1 MQNNKIEALIET
13 VKILRGPNGCPWD
26 KEQTMK
32 SLKPCLL
39 EEAYEVLEV
48 MEEGGKKLKEELGDL
63 LLQICM
69 QSEIQNEAG
78 LFNIYDVAESI
89 NEKLIRRHPHVFG
102 NEEVENSEEV
112 MVNWEEIKKTEDSH
126 KDRESAIDGIPI
138 TLPAMQKAYKI
149 QKKAA
154 KTGFDW
160 ENADGAMLKLE
171 EEIEEVRE
179 AVKEGDLSHIEEE
192 IGDMIFAVINIARKL
207 KVDPEEALNR
217 TIKKFDKRFRYIEK
231 NTDIKN
237 ADLQKMEKLW
247 QEAKNEA

>member
-102 NEEVENSEEV
+102 NEEVENPEEV

-179 AVKEGDLSHIEEE
+179 AVREGDLSHIEEE

-231 NTDIKN
+231 NIDIKN

>member
-179 AVKEGDLSHIEEE
+179 AVREGDLSHIEEE

-231 NTDIKN
+231 NIDIKN

-247 QEAKNEA
+247 QEAKYEA

>member
-1 MQNNKIEALIET
+1 MKKNKIESLIET

-26 KEQTMK
+26 REQTMK
-32 SLKPCLL
+32 SLKPCLI

-69 QSEIQNEAG
+69 QSEIQSEAG
-78 LFNIYDVAESI
+78 NFDIYDVADSI
-89 NEKLIRRHPHVFG
+89 NEKLVRRHPHVFG
-102 NEEVENSEEV
+102 ETVVENSEEV
-112 MVNWEEIKKTEDSH
+112 MKNWEEIKKDEESH

-154 KTGFDW
+154 KVGFDW
-160 ENADGAMLKLE
+160 EDADGAMLKLE

-179 AVKEGDLSHIEEE
+179 AVKEKDLSHIEEE

-207 KVDPEEALNR
+207 KVDPEEALNS

-231 NTDIKN
+231 NTDISK
-237 ADLQKMEKLW
+237 ADLEEMEKLW
-247 QEAKNEA
+247 QEAKNET

>member
-179 AVKEGDLSHIEEE
+179 AVREGDLSHIEEE

-231 NTDIKN
+231 NIDIKN

>member
-1 MQNNKIEALIET
+1 MQNNKIESLIET

-26 KEQTMK
+26 REQTMK
-32 SLKPCLL
+32 SLKPCLI

-69 QSEIQNEAG
+69 QSEIQSEAG
-78 LFNIYDVAESI
+78 NFDIYDVAESI

-102 NEEVENSEEV
+102 NTEVENSEEV

-126 KDRESAIDGIPI
+126 RDRESVIDGIPI
-138 TLPAMQKAYKI
+138 TLPSMQKAYKI

-154 KTGFDW
+154 KVGFDW

-179 AVKEGDLSHIEEE
+179 AVKNGNDTHIEEE
-192 IGDMIFAVINIARKL
+192 IGDMLFAVINIARKL

-231 NTDIKN
+231 NTDIKK
-237 ADLQKMEKLW
+237 ADLKEMEKLW

>member
-69 QSEIQNEAG
+69 QSEIQSEAG
-78 LFNIYDVAESI
+78 NFDIYGVADSI
-89 NEKLIRRHPHVFG
+89 NEKLVRRHPHVFG
-102 NEEVENSEEV
+102 ETVVENSEEV
-112 MVNWEEIKKTEDSH
+112 MKNWEEIKKDEESH

-154 KTGFDW
+154 KVGFDW
-160 ENADGAMLKLE
+160 EDADGAMLKLE

-179 AVKEGDLSHIEEE
+179 AVKEKDLSHIEEE

-207 KVDPEEALNR
+207 KVDPEEALNS

-231 NTDIKN
+231 NTDISK
-237 ADLQKMEKLW
+237 ADLEEMEKLW
-247 QEAKNEA
+247 QEAKNET

>member
-112 MVNWEEIKKTEDSH
+112 MVNWEKIKKTEDSH